1 MRGSARLLATVKS
14 AARYL
19 EANTPTGLTGLTTH
33 PAPRP
38 ALLYTYQQT
47 LKALASL
54 PTSSVYRQ
62 SAEALTKQR
71 LAVVEETIPEGFDAW
86 KERITKQIN
95 DSPAAYS
102 RFKNDDGTFSYE
114 KLNAA
119 RPEPWDG
126 HITKKEAR
134 QEGTNNLKEA
144 ERKRSETIKD
154 IEEVDSGISITD
166 LPSMDELETE
176 PALTSEQ

>member
-14 AARYL
+14 AAKYL
-19 EANTPTGLTGLTTH
+19 EPNTPTGLTGLTTH

-38 ALLYTYQQT
+38 ALIYTYRQT
-47 LKALASL
+47 LKALTSL
-54 PTSSVYRQ
+54 PSSSVYRQ

-71 LAVVEETIPEGFDAW
+71 LVAVEETIPEGFDAW
-86 KERITKQIN
+86 KERILKQIN

-102 RFKNDDGTFSYE
+102 KFKNDDGTFSYE

-126 HITKKEAR
+126 HITTKQAQ

-144 ERKRSETIKD
+144 ERKRSETVTD
-154 IEEVDSGISITD
+154 INEVDSGISITD
-166 LPSMDELETE
+166 LPSMDELEVE
-176 PALTSEQ
+176 PALTSDQ